1 MILETEENLKKISVL
16 KLEKCVYKTETGRPE
31 KVMIYFRLRLIR
43 NNFKKFLWPGI

>member
-16 KLEKCVYKTETGRPE
+16 KLEKCVYKTETERPE
-31 KVMIYFRLRLIR
+31 KSHGYIRLRLIR